1 VKDQDKVRFA
11 LYPRDARF
19 SDIQTEMLA
28 DIMKYAEK
36 NSLNVLGFE
45 IPEVAGSE
53 KISEVPVVIRLSGN
67 AESFI
72 ELLKSIQK
80 NKKTLQVKAMDISVS
95 GEGMTFLVTVNAF
108 RIEV

>member
-1 VKDQDKVRFA
+1 MQSRLLQQTWQTRDAGNVKDQDKVRFA

-53 KISEVPVVIRLSGN
+53 KML
-67 AESFI
+67 
-72 ELLKSIQK
+72 
-80 NKKTLQVKAMDISVS
+80 
-95 GEGMTFLVTVNAF
+95 
-108 RIEV
+108 